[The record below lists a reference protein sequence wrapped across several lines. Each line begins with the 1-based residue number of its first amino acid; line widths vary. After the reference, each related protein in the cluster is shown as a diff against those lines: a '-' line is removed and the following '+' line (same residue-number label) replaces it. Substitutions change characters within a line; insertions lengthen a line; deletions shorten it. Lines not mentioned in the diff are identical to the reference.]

1 MGKKQREKK
10 VVAIAAHV
18 KEENRI
24 KREAMSSTARIAA
37 VDPMDVI
44 IDPPDTPAQPADEM
58 RKPSNVASFTQ
69 EKAQRVDLVPT
80 YLEHGEDMA
89 RLLAAADAAENGCA
103 MGDAILVH
111 RDEIETWDLP
121 PFQRPLKDNA
131 KVGAYREKLRESGGC
146 IGGGVITLGRIA
158 GDSKIYKVD
167 GQHRLHAA
175 LTSGLDEFILTI
187 HIKRYGSFAEMAK
200 DYVELQD
207 SLVPMTKDDILKAA
221 MENIPQLRTII
232 TQCTFVGFDNIRRAT
247 AASKLVSMSAAL
259 NCWIGSAQE
268 TPGAK
273 SVPTDAAKH
282 LPDDEIAHMCT
293 FLNLCHSAWSN
304 DIANHRLWGNL
315 NLTMCAWMFRQ
326 LVLKSMSGVPKKLT
340 HTTMD
345 AMTFRKCLLTLAADH
360 NYVDFLFKRNMHE
373 RDRNPTYR
381 KLKAIFIQRL
391 NDEET
396 RAGRP
401 PKKNLKFPAPAWS
414 KGRV

>member
-1 MGKKQREKK
+1 MSKKHSK
-10 VVAIAAHV
+10 
-18 KEENRI
+18 I
-24 KREAMSSTARIAA
+24 KREAMSSAA
-37 VDPMDVI
+37 NIKSVDPKEVVMEQVDVTI
-44 IDPPDTPAQPADEM
+44 PAVVTEG
-58 RKPSNVASFTQ
+58 KVTSFTQ
-69 EKAQRVDLVPT
+69 ERAQRTDLVPT
-80 YLEHGEDMA
+80 YLDHGEDMA
-89 RLLAAADAAENGCA
+89 KLLAAADAAENGCA
-103 MGDAILVH
+103 MQDAILVT
-111 RDEIETWDLP
+111 RDEIESWVLP

-131 KVGAYREKLRESGGC
+131 KVDRYREKLRENEGC
-146 IGGGVITLGRIA
+146 VSGGVITLGRIP
-158 GDSKIYKVD
+158 GDPKMIYKVD

-175 LTSGLDEFILTI
+175 LTSGLDEFLLTI
-187 HIKRYGSFAEMAK
+187 HIKLYPNFAAMAL

-232 TQCTFVGFDNIRRAT
+232 KQCTFVGFDNIRRAT
-247 AASKLVSMSAAL
+247 TTSKLISMSAAL
-259 NCWIGSAQE
+259 NCWIGSAQD

-273 SVPTDAAKH
+273 SVPTDAARD
-282 LPDDEIAHMCT
+282 LPEDEISNMCA

-304 DIANHRLWGNL
+304 DVANHRLYGNL

-326 LVLKSMSGVPKKLT
+326 LVLKSMSGVPRKLT

-381 KLKAIFIQRL
+381 KLKLIFIQRL

-401 PKKNLKFPAPAWS
+401 PRKNLKFPAPAWS